1 MLNRLVFA
9 RNRVSRSRLN
19 INLNTTKSNR
29 RLRFFLWRGARE
41 LSLLSFTALLRRYSI
56 CLRTGLVLWNGIGL
70 LLFLQGNNLFRL
82 FSFSD
87 LALRNTSRVYGV
99 INLLIVLLIFLT
111 INRSNNKHEF
121 EIRSG
126 EVPVLRIT
134 HSNKAHSFVNVAV
147 TPITVISNDSNHVSL
162 LKTELRVIASIVV
175 VNHLPH
181 QHAKR
186 SHIRKQALLHS
197 YPQIPVQ

>member
-9 RNRVSRSRLN
+9 RNRVSRSRMN
-19 INLNTTKSNR
+19 INLGTANLSR
-29 RLRFFLWRGARE
+29 RLRFFLWRGARQ
-41 LSLLSFTALLRRYSI
+41 LSILSFTALLRRYLI
-56 CLRTGLVLWNGIGL
+56 CLRTGLVLWNGAGL
-70 LLFLQGNNLFRL
+70 LLFLQGSILFRL
-82 FSFSD
+82 FSFRD

-111 INRSNNKHEF
+111 INRSNRIHEF
-121 EIRSG
+121 KIRSG
-126 EVPVLRIT
+126 EVSVLRFT
-134 HSNKAHSFVNVAV
+134 HSNKTHSFVNVAV

-162 LKTELRVIASIVV
+162 LKTELRIIASIVV

-186 SHIRKQALLHS
+186 SHVRKQALLHS

>member
-9 RNRVSRSRLN
+9 RNRVRRSRMN
-19 INLNTTKSNR
+19 INLGTTKPNR
-29 RLRFFLWRGARE
+29 RLRFFLWRGARQ
-41 LSLLSFTALLRRYSI
+41 LSILSVTALLRRYLI
-56 CLRTGLVLWNGIGL
+56 CLRTGLVLWNGTGL
-70 LLFLQGNNLFRL
+70 LLFLQGSILFRL
-82 FSFSD
+82 FSFHD
-87 LALRNTSRVYGV
+87 LALRDTSRVYGV

-111 INRSNNKHEF
+111 INRSNRIHEF
-121 EIRSG
+121 KIRSG
-126 EVPVLRIT
+126 EVSVLRFT
-134 HSNKAHSFVNVAV
+134 HSNKTHSFVNVAV

-162 LKTELRVIASIVV
+162 LKTELRIIASIVV

-186 SHIRKQALLHS
+186 SDVRKQALLHS